1 MSDESRKN
9 PWQRVCDRVRENPL
23 VPAHHGAAGP
33 AILALAVALTLAL
46 TACGGGDDTALDF
59 PDIDA
64 EIDEALVAQL
74 EEVVDALPEPLGDN
88 DRDQIRS
95 MIGLPDTF
103 TISYERGGE
112 EGDGALVRYET
123 WYYYE
128 LVTAFEFADGA
139 LVSDLPIET
148 VEGMIFLP
156 RKYDPAAFE
165 RSTTWDEITPMLSDP
180 ESFVE
185 RELEPEY
192 ELPVVYY
199 AGEQL
204 LVAFDDEGLFYVETV
219 LLAADEPS

>member
-1 MSDESRKN
+1 MPDRSEHN
-9 PWQRVCDRVRENPL
+9 PSKLIRS
-23 VPAHHGAAGP
+23 P
-33 AILALAVALTLAL
+33 AIWTLAFAAFALLALS
-46 TACGGGDDTALDF
+46 ACGGGGDDALTPLDF
-59 PDIDA
+59 PDIDV

-103 TISYERGGE
+103 TISFERSGE
-112 EGDGALVRYET
+112 EGDGPLVRYET

-128 LVTAFEFADGA
+128 LVTAFEFADGT
-139 LVSDLPIET
+139 LVSNLPIEA

-156 RKYDPAAFE
+156 RKYDPATFE
-165 RSTTWDEITPMLSDP
+165 QSTTWDEITSMLSDP

-219 LLAADEPS
+219 PLAEDEPS